1 VFSGLVGK
9 YKNEFKMK
17 IKSEHSHEIH
27 PATEKPNDT
36 YSASGMITIGE
47 EGDELCHMGDV
58 QYIEYG
64 ISNNWSYKI
73 YTNPVG
79 IYTEEHLNET
89 YNNLLV
95 TSHDDPKRFS
105 YHGEMCFVRGEL
117 WEKDKFRTSVIFI
130 EEFDEE
136 KLIGASPVV
145 N

>member
-73 YTNPVG
+73 HTNPVG
-79 IYTEEHLNET
+79 MYSEDH
-89 YNNLLV
+89 
-95 TSHDDPKRFS
+95 
-105 YHGEMCFVRGEL
+105 HGEMCFVRGEL